1 MQFDDKD
8 TKDFL
13 LYGAIAFSLGLWWEN
28 RKNQNQQNTNT
39 AAAARET
46 FTLSS
51 IPFVNKF
58 VIPPRLPVDE
68 QGHMVE
74 NDILAHFGTA
84 DKAQTTIPGQFRYD
98 AHRLAGHQASS
109 RSNGASGGVEAHLV

>member
-28 RKNQNQQNTNT
+28 RKNQKQQTT
-39 AAAARET
+39 AAVDTPTRE
-46 FTLSS
+46 TLSS
-51 IPFVNKF
+51 VPFVNKF

-109 RSNGASGGVEAHLV
+109 RSNGASGVEAHLV